1 MEVPKASRNCFVSGR
16 ELLSGESFFSILV
29 EENDA
34 YVRKDYAIE
43 NWSSPPEK
51 FIAWWKSVVQN
62 SNDKKLKLAPNDV
75 LLDLFNQINTNPG
88 QADLL
93 YVLSL
98 LLIRRRLFRYDRE
111 EQDENGQKKMFVY
124 SIKENNSFEILVTMP
139 NSQRLEEIQNQL
151 ANMLY
156 D

>member
-1 MEVPKASRNCFVSGR
+1 MEVPKAARNCCLSGR
-16 ELLSGESFFSILV
+16 ELLSGEVFFSILV
-29 EENDA
+29 EEDDGF
-34 YVRKDYAIE
+34 VRRDFASE
-43 NWSSPPEK
+43 NWKGPPEK
-51 FIAWWKSVVQN
+51 FVGWWKSVVQN
-62 SNDKKLKLAPNDV
+62 INEKKIKLAPNDV
-75 LLDLFNQINTNPG
+75 LLDLFDQICTSSS

-124 SIKENNSFEILVTMP
+124 AIKENNSFEIPVAMP
-139 NSQRLEEIQNQL
+139 DWKRLEEIQNQL
-151 ANMLY
+151 AELLY